1 MQQMPNLLTASGL
14 ASARSAAISLL
25 GCDIEQACNSTVVEF
40 QAAMLRAALAL
51 GLLSMHELHQ
61 LLPAEAWGVTLEPSC
76 ADGGVRLVLPEPVV
90 RLNGSAPAAA
100 LFRPTLDGDAV
111 VLNATT
117 LAGPWQSGNRTVYVL
132 ELGPELLL
140 PSSDKL
146 LTLSVEEETLVAPL
160 RGLMPRMTLST
171 PLANC
176 YAPSIVSVSALP
188 VNESGNLAQQGWDA
202 AVRATVGLQIV
213 FSEGVAS
220 RAEDG
225 TLSPLDATSFH
236 IVTPNG
242 TEILEV
248 RMSTSTGVRRG
259 RRRLLDAEAYVS
271 EAVIL
276 LGVPAAP
283 DDDELVGLSVL
294 EGRVVDQQ
302 GNVMAGGR
310 VAWTN
315 LQPGSP
321 AGPGC
326 PWLGGLMA
334 SALMAA
340 LSLLELSWRL
350 LPEGRWRGLRSWW
363 RGGTFH
369 SSDHSAPAPAPA
381 DVAQEPAPPRPR
393 GCREAS
399 QRHSAALPP
408 RMLPGKLPR
417 GMPPPV
423 VPPGLVLLPGATRG
437 LPPGIPPRMMMG
449 PPPPGALLPP
459 GMGALP
465 LSLPPSPPSELQQL
479 TETGARRDG
488 RVGAAADAE
497 ATARGETKPAVDAIA
512 ANQAPKCGQLVW
524 TACVVGCVFL
534 LAWGSAREVTHLY
547 TVVPFLPVWLA
558 QCILLSAQCSR
569 RQMGLA
575 LLPALRTLSVMVMSI
590 AVALVTGQVTEL
602 VTGRPQLEGL
612 PSLTDVSPLRRL
624 MVVGPAALIAA
635 LFIALDALFS
645 RRPCCAVKKQKVPRG
660 AEPTK
665 GTLES
670 LSERE
675 RRMSTAFARAGS
687 SRPPSS
693 LPRPLQQAESGRNL
707 LAAYAEAGVSPP
719 PSPPSHLCANYS
731 ISPRQ
736 PLQPGR
742 SPAIF
747 QPALD
752 AAEPWATATQKVGEP
767 ADAKAVAAATRDT
780 SAPSHSW
787 HGDTL
792 HALGPEAVGSLALL
806 VVVLMTVVG
815 VPPYDVGDGTFSCHS
830 IPATLVGT
838 MAALLTPL
846 SRGFLRCIQLL
857 LEGLSAGQ
865 SAGLKLDPSK
875 TEKGGDPTA
884 AAPQTAWHR
893 AYAGTTGKK
902 LAEAPASSP
911 VAAETLLRVVIA
923 HALQAKTSIAE
934 AASMLPA
941 TEEPA
946 TPAVWVELAA
956 AVTEPGASASGVLG
970 ADDDLLLR
978 RVRGVLEA
986 ADAQVVETEAM
997 LAAIAP
1003 QLCTAL
1009 LEASESPDQQA
1020 TAAAAG
1026 FAAGETPSNELLANY
1041 LHLLLERLEEAA
1053 EYVGGEDGALL
1064 HLPGSVWV
1072 VVNSHFAA
1080 RYGGIAAPTAAE
1092 TLHILRHAADGLC
1105 GEPVEPELPPD
1116 VAAALMGEAWRR
1128 WPSEAPPGASLQL
1141 DLLHEL
1147 VQGERHQ
1154 GAAAALSGGAV
1165 AFRPGALESFRPAPT
1180 TELPAKLLEALETEF
1195 GRQLGARPQSTH
1207 DTVAFLDH
1215 MLETRKQARE
1225 QLLRTAATQPTPPP
1239 AKLVLAARKAY
1250 SASHGAPAPTHLAA
1264 LAPFAAALPVQARA
1278 LLATP
1283 LPASALREAVRSA
1296 PGTLYTTA
1304 DEAGFAD
1311 FTGHQAAEAL
1321 EALAMRA
1328 EAAFEGSADRQS
1340 VSVGF
1345 VDTEAEAHLAAAKLA
1360 YALPSEVRN
1369 AVAAVRLWRRNE
1381 AAEAEAAAGGSAMH
1395 EAGQRWIAGSRG
1407 EPAWREE
1414 LSLIRELAAEE
1425 RARSE
1430 ARVSSLPLSALAE
1443 SCGFMPKVPGDS
1455 DEVPAEWRTSGVAGD
1470 VARLSLLREAIE
1482 EYINASQVCEEAQ
1495 DETRRAALPQPVLI
1509 AAKAELAAQRKVSL
1523 QDVEVCCHLALRREG
1538 RPYARTTR
1546 AHATTVCAQVGASSD
1561 AIATF
1566 LSGLVGQYEAGAAVE
1581 ELRQQ
1586 AAEARDSLSNDC
1598 VASSHSTADP
1608 TPMQPD
1614 SRY

>member
-1 MQQMPNLLTASGL
+1 MPHLLTATDL
-14 ASARSAAISLL
+14 TIARRAAYRSLS
-25 GCDIEQACNSTVVEF
+25 CDVGQACNSTVLEV
-40 QAAMLRAALAL
+40 QAAILRATLTL
-51 GLLSMHELHQ
+51 GLLNMDALNQ
-61 LLPAEAWGVTLEPSC
+61 LLPADAWGVTVQSSC
-76 ADGGVRLVLPEPVV
+76 VDGGVRLVLPEPVV
-90 RLNGSAPAAA
+90 RLDGSAPTAA
-100 LFRPTLDGDAV
+100 LFHPTLNGDAV

-117 LAGPWQSGNRTVYVL
+117 LAGPWQRGGISVYVL
-132 ELGPELLL
+132 ELGAELL
-140 PSSDKL
+140 PSGGKL
-146 LTLSVEEETLVAPL
+146 LVLSVEEGTLVAPL

-171 PLANC
+171 TLANC
-176 YAPSIVSVSALP
+176 YPPSIVSVVAF
-188 VNESGNLAQQGWDA
+188 ESSSNLTKEGWDA

-220 RAEDG
+220 RAQDD
-225 TLSPLDATSFH
+225 TLSPLDVASFH

-242 TEILEV
+242 TKVLDV
-248 RMSTSTGVRRG
+248 RMSTSTGARRVRRG
-259 RRRLLDAEAYVS
+259 LLDAEAYVS

-283 DDDELVGLSVL
+283 GDDELVGLSVL

-310 VAWTN
+310 VEWTN
-315 LQPGSP
+315 LQPGSQE
-321 AGPGC
+321 GRNC

-334 SALMAA
+334 CALMAA

-350 LPEGRWRGLRSWW
+350 LPDGRWRGLCSWW
-363 RGGTFH
+363 RGGTAAGG
-369 SSDHSAPAPAPA
+369 SSDHNAPAPAPA
-381 DVAQEPAPPRPR
+381 DVALEPTPPGPR
-393 GCREAS
+393 ECGEAS
-399 QRHSAALPP
+399 QPHSAALPP
-408 RMLPGKLPR
+408 TGMLP

-437 LPPGIPPRMMMG
+437 LPPGIPPRMMMR
-449 PPPPGALLPP
+449 PPPPGALMPL

-479 TETGARRDG
+479 TETGARRVG

-497 ATARGETKPAVDAIA
+497 ATARGEAKPAVDAIA
-512 ANQAPKCGQLVW
+512 ANQVPKCGRLVW
-524 TACVVGCVFL
+524 TACVVCCVFL
-534 LAWGSAREVTHLY
+534 LAWGSAREVTQLY

-575 LLPALRTLSVMVMSI
+575 LLPALRTLGVMAMSI
-590 AVALVTGQVTEL
+590 AVALVTGRVTEL

-612 PSLTDVSPLRRL
+612 PSVTDATPLRRL
-624 MVVGPAALIAA
+624 MVVGPAALVAA
-635 LFIALDALFS
+635 LFIALDAVFS
-645 RRPCCAVKKQKVPRG
+645 RRPCCAVKRPKAPSG
-660 AEPTK
+660 AEPAK
-665 GTLES
+665 GTSES

-675 RRMSTAFARAGS
+675 RRVSTAFARAGS
-687 SRPPSS
+687 SQPFAS
-693 LPRPLQQAESGRNL
+693 LPPPLQQAQSCRTL

-736 PLQPGR
+736 AQLSSQPVQPGW
-742 SPAIF
+742 SPTIF

-752 AAEPWATATQKVGEP
+752 AAEPWATATQKVGAP

-787 HGDTL
+787 CRDML

-806 VVVLMTVVG
+806 VTVLLTVVG

-846 SRGFLRCIQLL
+846 SPGFLRCIQLL
-857 LEGLSAGQ
+857 LAGLSAEQ
-865 SAGLKLDPSK
+865 DAGLELDPSK
-875 TEKGGDPTA
+875 VEKSGDPTA
-884 AAPQTAWHR
+884 AAPQAAWHR

-923 HALQAKTSIAE
+923 HALRSKTSIAE
-934 AASMLPA
+934 AVSMLPVA
-941 TEEPA
+941 EEPA

-956 AVTEPGASASGVLG
+956 AVTEPGASVSGGLG

-978 RVRGVLEA
+978 RVRGVLEV

-1009 LEASESPDQQA
+1009 LEASESPDQHA
-1020 TAAAAG
+1020 TATAAG
-1026 FAAGETPSNELLANY
+1026 FAAGETPSNEQLANY

-1064 HLPGSVWV
+1064 HLPDSVRA
-1072 VVNSHFAA
+1072 VVNGHFAA
-1080 RYGGIAAPTAAE
+1080 RYGGLAAPTAAE
-1092 TLHILRHAADGLC
+1092 SLHILRHAADGLC

-1116 VAAALMGEAWRR
+1116 VAAALVGEAWRR
-1128 WPSEAPPGASLQL
+1128 WPSEALPGASLQL

-1180 TELPAKLLEALETEF
+1180 TELPTKLLRALETEF

-1225 QLLRTAATQPTPPP
+1225 QLLRIAAMQPTPPP
-1239 AKLVLAARKAY
+1239 AKLVIVARKTY
-1250 SASHGAPAPTHLAA
+1250 SASHGAPAPTHFAA
-1264 LAPFAAALPVQARA
+1264 LAPFAAALPEQARA

-1321 EALAMRA
+1321 EALATRA

-1340 VSVGF
+1340 ESVGF
-1345 VDTEAEAHLAAAKLA
+1345 MDTEAEAHLADAKLA

-1381 AAEAEAAAGGSAMH
+1381 AAEAEAAAGGTATY

-1430 ARVSSLPLSALAE
+1430 ARGSSLPLSALAE

-1455 DEVPAEWRTSGVAGD
+1455 DEVPVEWRTSGVAGD

-1509 AAKAELAAQRKVSL
+1509 AAKAEFAAQRKVSL
-1523 QDVEVCCHLALRREG
+1523 QDVEVRCQLALRG
-1538 RPYARTTR
+1538 
-1546 AHATTVCAQVGASSD
+1546 G
-1561 AIATF
+1561 
-1566 LSGLVGQYEAGAAVE
+1566 G
-1581 ELRQQ
+1581 
-1586 AAEARDSLSNDC
+1586 
-1598 VASSHSTADP
+1598 
-1608 TPMQPD
+1608 
-1614 SRY
+1614 

>member
-1 MQQMPNLLTASGL
+1 MQQMPNLLTASDL
-14 ASARSAAISLL
+14 ASARSAAHSLL
-25 GCDIEQACNSTVVEF
+25 GCDIGQACNSTVVEF
-40 QAAMLRAALAL
+40 QTAMLRAALAL
-51 GLLSMHELHQ
+51 ELLSMHELHP
-61 LLPAEAWGVTLEPSC
+61 LLPAEAWGVMLEPSC

-90 RLNGSAPAAA
+90 RLNGSAPTAA
-100 LFRPTLDGDAV
+100 LFRPTLDGDAA

-117 LAGPWQSGNRTVYVL
+117 LAGPWQSGGRTVYVL

-176 YAPSIVSVSALP
+176 YAPSIVSVVALP

-220 RAEDG
+220 RAQDG
-225 TLSPLDATSFH
+225 TLSPLDAASFH
-236 IVTPNG
+236 IETPNG
-242 TEILEV
+242 TEVLEV
-248 RMSTSTGVRRG
+248 RMSTSTGVRRV
-259 RRRLLDAEAYVS
+259 RRGLLDAEAYVS

-283 DDDELVGLSVL
+283 GDDELVGLSVL

-302 GNVMAGGR
+302 GNVMASGR
-310 VAWTN
+310 VEWTN
-315 LQPGSP
+315 LQPGSQE
-321 AGPGC
+321 GRNC

-334 SALMAA
+334 CALMAA

-350 LPEGRWRGLRSWW
+350 LPDGRWRGLCSWW
-363 RGGTFH
+363 RGGTSAADG

-381 DVAQEPAPPRPR
+381 DVALEPTPPGPQE
-393 GCREAS
+393 CREAS

-408 RMLPGKLPR
+408 PGMLP
-417 GMPPPV
+417 GMPPPG

-437 LPPGIPPRMMMG
+437 LPPGIPPRMLMR

-479 TETGARRDG
+479 TETGARRVG
-488 RVGAAADAE
+488 RVGAAADAAE
-497 ATARGETKPAVDAIA
+497 ATARGEATPAVDAIA
-512 ANQAPKCGQLVW
+512 ANQVPKCGRLVW
-524 TACVVGCVFL
+524 TACVVCCVFL
-534 LAWGSAREVTHLY
+534 LAWGSAREVTQLY

-558 QCILLSAQCSR
+558 QCILLFAQCSR

-575 LLPALRTLSVMVMSI
+575 LLPALRTLGVMVMSI

-612 PSLTDVSPLRRL
+612 PSVTDASPLRRL
-624 MVVGPAALIAA
+624 MVVGPAALVAA
-635 LFIALDALFS
+635 LFIALDAVFS
-645 RRPCCAVKKQKVPRG
+645 RRPCCAVKRPKAPSG
-660 AEPTK
+660 AEPAK
-665 GTLES
+665 GISES

-675 RRMSTAFARAGS
+675 RRVSTAFARAGS
-687 SRPPSS
+687 SQPLSS
-693 LPRPLQQAESGRNL
+693 LPRPLQQAQSSRTL

-736 PLQPGR
+736 AQLSSQPLQPGW
-742 SPAIF
+742 SPTIF

-752 AAEPWATATQKVGEP
+752 AAEPWATATQKVGAP

-787 HGDTL
+787 CRDML

-806 VVVLMTVVG
+806 VAVLLTVVG
-815 VPPYDVGDGTFSCHS
+815 VPPHDVGDGTFSCHS

-846 SRGFLRCIQLL
+846 SPGFLRCIQLL
-857 LEGLSAGQ
+857 LAGLSAAQG
-865 SAGLKLDPSK
+865 AGLELDPSK
-875 TEKGGDPTA
+875 AEKSGDPTA
-884 AAPQTAWHR
+884 AAPQAAWHR

-923 HALQAKTSIAE
+923 HALRSKTSIAE

-941 TEEPA
+941 AEEPA

-956 AVTEPGASASGVLG
+956 AVTEPGASASGGLG
-970 ADDDLLLR
+970 AGDDLLLR
-978 RVRGVLEA
+978 RVRGVLEV

-1020 TAAAAG
+1020 TATAAG
-1026 FAAGETPSNELLANY
+1026 FAAGETPSNEQLANY

-1064 HLPGSVWV
+1064 HLPDSVRA
-1072 VVNSHFAA
+1072 VVNGHFAA
-1080 RYGGIAAPTAAE
+1080 RYGSRAAPTAAE
-1092 TLHILRHAADGLC
+1092 SLHILRHAADGLC

-1116 VAAALMGEAWRR
+1116 VAAALVGEAWRR

-1180 TELPAKLLEALETEF
+1180 TELPTKLLRALETEF

-1239 AKLVLAARKAY
+1239 AKLVIAARKAY
-1250 SASHGAPAPTHLAA
+1250 SASHGAPAPTHFAA

-1321 EALAMRA
+1321 EALATRA

-1340 VSVGF
+1340 ESVGF
-1345 VDTEAEAHLAAAKLA
+1345 MNTEAEAHLAEAKLA
-1360 YALPSEVRN
+1360 YALPGEVRN

-1381 AAEAEAAAGGSAMH
+1381 AAEAEAAAGGTATY

-1430 ARVSSLPLSALAE
+1430 ARGSSLPLSALAE

-1455 DEVPAEWRTSGVAGD
+1455 DEVPAEWRTSGAAGD
-1470 VARLSLLREAIE
+1470 VARLSLLGEAIE
-1482 EYINASQVCEEAQ
+1482 EYINASRVCEEAQ

-1509 AAKAELAAQRKVSL
+1509 AARAEFAAQRKVSL
-1523 QDVEVCCHLALRREG
+1523 QDVEVCCQLALRG
-1538 RPYARTTR
+1538 
-1546 AHATTVCAQVGASSD
+1546 G
-1561 AIATF
+1561 
-1566 LSGLVGQYEAGAAVE
+1566 G
-1581 ELRQQ
+1581 
-1586 AAEARDSLSNDC
+1586 
-1598 VASSHSTADP
+1598 
-1608 TPMQPD
+1608 
-1614 SRY
+1614 